1 MKYLLMLLLLY
12 GMIGPTV
19 IAAPNVQQDYII
31 ERISTIQGNSLV
43 GASTPH
49 ITTAKD
55 IALELLLQEIIR
67 RESGG
72 NPEACNV
79 EFGCGSGRGLTQII
93 SSTERM
99 CEEALGKE
107 LDVFNPE
114 DNLECAR
121 WLLSQPYG
129 IKNWEPWS
137 GPYPKHLIAALY
149 DN

>member
-19 IAAPNVQQDYII
+19 IAAPNAYHGNNV
-31 ERISTIQGNSLV
+31 RLLTIQNNSLV
-43 GASTPH
+43 GISNPNIA
-49 ITTAKD
+49 TAKN